1 MRRDFHSG
9 RRAFIVSLVLAA
21 AAGAAACHKLEYVS
35 LRPLEEA
42 GFHYNAVHQLESLDL
57 TKPEVDELVKA
68 VKGGVGDE
76 TCVGLIHVARAQ
88 KTRFAEG
95 DAAASLH
102 AAGVADPTIVEL
114 AQLRQLGPW
123 AGEAGAIRL
132 TGTSDRVI
140 LAVAKRRAA
149 GQPTTSGVSLARMK
163 DAGVSEATIIELV
176 QNGINDEDATSV
188 EFRKK
193 KGWKDEQLLH
203 EFPPKQ

>member
-1 MRRDFHSG
+1 MRQEPHSG
-9 RRAFIVSLVLAA
+9 RRSLVLPLALAA
-21 AAGAAACHKLEYVS
+21 AMGATACHKLEYVS
-35 LRPLEEA
+35 LHPLEEA
-42 GFHYNAVHQLESLDL
+42 GFHYNAVHQLEGLDL

-68 VKGGVGDE
+68 LQGGVDDE
-76 TCVGLIHVARAQ
+76 TCVQLIRVVRGQ

-102 AAGVADPTIVEL
+102 AAGIADATILEL

-123 AGEAGAIRL
+123 HGEAGAIRL

-149 GQPTTSGVSLARMK
+149 GQPAPSGASLAKMK
-163 DAGVSEATIIELV
+163 DAGASEATIIELV
-176 QNGINDEDATSV
+176 QNGINDDDAASI

-193 KGWKDEQLLH
+193 KGWKDEQILRDY
-203 EFPPKQ
+203 PPKQ